1 MATIQKTIDAFLQ
14 TKKRITEQLNI
25 MNQLRKQEKEL
36 VREIKSYLNEKNETG
51 VRIDEDTFISISNQD
66 KKINLTKKEYEQRV
80 RDLLYKRGIDDEEFT
95 KELLNKTS
103 DIIQQQKLKLKKD
116 KDK

>member
-1 MATIQKTIDAFLQ
+1 LN
-14 TKKRITEQLNI
+14 QL
-25 MNQLRKQEKEL
+25 NQLRKQEKEF
-36 VREIKSYLNEKNETG
+36 VREIKSYLNEKNEIG

-80 RDLLYKRGIDDEEFT
+80 RDLLYKRKGIDDEEFT

-103 DIIQQQKLKLKKD
+103 DIIQQQKLKIKKD

>member
-1 MATIQKTIDAFLQ
+1 MATIQKTIDAFIQ

-25 MNQLRKQEKEL
+25 INQLRKQEKEL

-51 VRIDEDTFISISNQD
+51 VRIDEYTFILISNQD

-80 RDLLYKRGIDDEEFT
+80 KDLLYERGIDDEEFT

-103 DIIQQQKLKLKKD
+103 DIIQQQKLKVKKD
-116 KDK
+116 K

>member
-1 MATIQKTIDAFLQ
+1 MATIQKTIDAYLQ

-25 MNQLRKQEKEL
+25 INQLRKQEKDL
-36 VREIKSYLNEKNETG
+36 VRDIKSYLNEKNETG
-51 VRIDEDTFISISNQD
+51 VRIDEETFISISYLD

-80 RDLLYKRGIDDEEFT
+80 KDLLYKKGIDDEEFT

-103 DIIQQQKLKLKKD
+103 DVIQQQKLKIKKD

>member
-14 TKKRITEQLNI
+14 TKKRISEQLNI
-25 MNQLRKQEKEL
+25 INQLRKQEKEL
-36 VREIKSYLNEKNETG
+36 IREIKSYLNEKNETG
-51 VRIDEDTFISISNQD
+51 LRIDEDTFISISNQD
-66 KKINLTKKEYEQRV
+66 KKINWTKKEYEQRV
-80 RDLLYKRGIDDEEFT
+80 KDLLYKRGIDDEEFT

-103 DIIQQQKLKLKKD
+103 DIIQQQKLKVKKD